1 MILAFRKVSIEIP
14 AEIFRLGVVIIS
26 AGLLATAVVHSRAD
40 KVASDVTA
48 IESRQPFTQPQDR
61 VVAEARFTPIP
72 KDPDISEDKELEVAN
87 ASPPPRP
94 RPFDPG
100 YYYELVRAQ
109 GDSVEGEYVLVERKC
124 IPGVDMPQ
132 PCFLPKQGRKDFP
145 MRRE

>member
-1 MILAFRKVSIEIP
+1 MIVAVRKFSFEIP
-14 AEIFRLGVVIIS
+14 GELVRLGVVVIS
-26 AGLLATAVVHSRAD
+26 AGLLATAVVHSRDD
-40 KVASDVTA
+40 KGASEITA
-48 IESRQPFTQPQDR
+48 SESRQPFTQPQDR

-109 GDSVEGEYVLVERKC
+109 GDGVEGEYVLVERKC

-132 PCFLPKQGRKDFP
+132 PCFLPRQGRKDFP